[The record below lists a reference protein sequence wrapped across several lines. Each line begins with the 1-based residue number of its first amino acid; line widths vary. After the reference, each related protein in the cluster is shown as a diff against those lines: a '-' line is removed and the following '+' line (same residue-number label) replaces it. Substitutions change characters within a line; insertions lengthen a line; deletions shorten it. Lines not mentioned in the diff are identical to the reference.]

1 MKKSTEDQ
9 NNISPLRSLGSSIFP
24 PALLTILTHR
34 KKGMLAGKQLSL
46 SPHEAF
52 GKYKSLSEESLSNYL
67 LVILGG

>member
-46 SPHEAF
+46 FPQT
-52 GKYKSLSEESLSNYL
+52 
-67 LVILGG
+67 